1 MAAEGWKNAA
11 RRAAEMLKQD
21 KKTALLLLGA
31 ALLLL
36 LLVLTGG
43 KKTAAQP
50 AAQQTEPVSAQALEQ
65 ELCSLLGAIHG
76 VGAVRV
82 MLRTASS
89 GETVYAAN
97 ADTTAERR
105 DAGTNKKEKNSVV
118 IVKNTQG
125 ESGLVIREDYPAV
138 TGAAVVCEGGGDPV
152 IRERIVQTISA
163 LFNIKSNHISVMPM

>member
-1 MAAEGWKNAA
+1 MKTERWNTLLRHAAGV
-11 RRAAEMLKQD
+11 LKQD
-21 KKTALLLLGA
+21 KKTAFLLLGAA

-36 LLVLTGG
+36 LLFTGG
-43 KKTAAQP
+43 KKTDVP
-50 AAQQTEPVSAQALEQ
+50 APEPAEAMSAQALEQ
-65 ELCSLLGAIHG
+65 QLCELLGAIEG

-97 ADTTAERR
+97 TDGTAERR
-105 DAGTNKKEKNSVV
+105 DAQTNKKEKNSVV

-125 ESGLVIREDYPAV
+125 ESGLVVREDYPAV

-152 IRERIVQTISA
+152 VRERIVRTVSA
-163 LFNIKSNHISVMPM
+163 LFSLKSNHISVMPM

>member
-1 MAAEGWKNAA
+1 MKTERWNTLL
-11 RRAAEMLKQD
+11 RRAAGVLKQD

-31 ALLLL
+31 AA
-36 LLVLTGG
+36 LLVLLLFTGG
-43 KKTAAQP
+43 KKTDVPTSEP
-50 AAQQTEPVSAQALEQ
+50 AEAMSAQALEQ
-65 ELCSLLGAIHG
+65 QLCDLLGAIEG

-97 ADTTAERR
+97 TDGTAERR
-105 DAGTNKKEKNSVV
+105 DAQTNKKEKNSVV

-125 ESGLVIREDYPAV
+125 ESGLVVREDYPAV

-152 IRERIVQTISA
+152 VRERIVRTVSA
-163 LFNIKSNHISVMPM
+163 LFSLKSNHISVMPM

>member
-1 MAAEGWKNAA
+1 MKTERWNTLL
-11 RRAAEMLKQD
+11 RRAAGVLKQD

-31 ALLLL
+31 AALLLL
-36 LLVLTGG
+36 LLFTGG
-43 KKTAAQP
+43 KKTDVP
-50 AAQQTEPVSAQALEQ
+50 APEPAEAMSAQALEQ
-65 ELCSLLGAIHG
+65 QLCDLLGAIEG

-97 ADTTAERR
+97 TDGTVERR
-105 DAGTNKKEKNSVV
+105 DAQTNKKEKNSVV

-125 ESGLVIREDYPAV
+125 ESGLVVREDYPAV

-152 IRERIVQTISA
+152 VRERIVRTVSA
-163 LFNIKSNHISVMPM
+163 LFSLKSNHISVMPM

>member
-1 MAAEGWKNAA
+1 MKTERWNTLL
-11 RRAAEMLKQD
+11 RRAAGVLKQD

-31 ALLLL
+31 AALLLL
-36 LLVLTGG
+36 LLFTGG
-43 KKTAAQP
+43 KKTDVP
-50 AAQQTEPVSAQALEQ
+50 APEPAEAMSAQALEQ
-65 ELCSLLGAIHG
+65 QLCDLLGAIEG

-97 ADTTAERR
+97 TDGTAERR
-105 DAGTNKKEKNSVV
+105 DAQTNKKEKNSVV

-125 ESGLVIREDYPAV
+125 ESGLVVREDYPAV

-152 IRERIVQTISA
+152 VRERIVRTVSA
-163 LFNIKSNHISVMPM
+163 LFSLKFNHISVMPM

>member
-1 MAAEGWKNAA
+1 MKTERWNTLLRHAAGV
-11 RRAAEMLKQD
+11 LKQD

-31 ALLLL
+31 AALLLL
-36 LLVLTGG
+36 LLFTGG
-43 KKTAAQP
+43 KKTDVP
-50 AAQQTEPVSAQALEQ
+50 APEPAEAMSAQALEQ
-65 ELCSLLGAIHG
+65 QLCDLLGAIEG

-97 ADTTAERR
+97 TDGTAERR
-105 DAGTNKKEKNSVV
+105 DAQTNKKEKNSVV

-125 ESGLVIREDYPAV
+125 ESGLVVREDYPAV

-152 IRERIVQTISA
+152 VRERIVRTVSA
-163 LFNIKSNHISVMPM
+163 LFSLKSNHISVMPM

>member
-1 MAAEGWKNAA
+1 MKTERWNTLL
-11 RRAAEMLKQD
+11 RRAAGVLKQD

-31 ALLLL
+31 AAFLLLRL
-36 LLVLTGG
+36 FTGG
-43 KKTAAQP
+43 KKTDVP
-50 AAQQTEPVSAQALEQ
+50 APEPAEAMSAQALEQ
-65 ELCSLLGAIHG
+65 QLCDLLGAIEG

-97 ADTTAERR
+97 TDGTAERR
-105 DAGTNKKEKNSVV
+105 DAQTNKKEKNSVV

-125 ESGLVIREDYPAV
+125 ESGLVVREDYPAV

-152 IRERIVQTISA
+152 VRERIVRTVSA
-163 LFNIKSNHISVMPM
+163 LFSLKSNHISVMPM